1 MTYVCRATGKHY
13 IGGLRPAQSGAVFDV
28 VNPATGEKIG
38 NAALG
43 ACASPV
49 AASTIVAPLDMALTI
64 AGGRRWYTNQ
74 ATRRTS
80 MLP

>member
-1 MTYVCRATGKHY
+1 LSRTGKHY

-49 AASTIVAPLDMALTI
+49 AAAVAASTIVAPLDMTLTI
-64 AGGRRWYTNQ
+64 AGGRRYTNQ
-74 ATRRTS
+74 AMRRTS